1 LKLENL
7 NHNGRVSD
15 TVQARVQT
23 AVFRAIDTLNE
34 TLAQTQ
40 QVAKVRDTVLVDST
54 GSLDSMAVVNLLV
67 FIEDEL
73 AQISTLQLDLTGADA
88 FEQEDLKT
96 LGSVIDVLCRK
107 LGG

>member
-1 LKLENL
+1 MKLEKL

-15 TVQARVQT
+15 TVQARVET

-40 QVAKVRDTVLVDST
+40 QVAKARDTVLVDST
-54 GSLDSMAVVNLLV
+54 GSLDSMSVVNLLV

-73 AQISTLQLDLTGADA
+73 AQIHGLQLDLTGADA
-88 FEQEDLKT
+88 FEPKNLKT
-96 LGSVIDVLCRK
+96 FGSLIDALCRK
-107 LGG
+107 LGE

>member
-1 LKLENL
+1 M
-7 NHNGRVSD
+7 
-15 TVQARVQT
+15 

-34 TLAQTQ
+34 TRAQTQ

-73 AQISTLQLDLTGADA
+73 AQISRLQLDLTGADA
-88 FEQEDLKT
+88 FEQKNLKT
-96 LGSVIDVLCRK
+96 LGALIDVLCRK